1 VESKGD
7 ESPAADMRRM
17 MVRMFNELKED
28 IQNNSMNPKR
38 TWTQKKLKEDF
49 NKLQNEKK
57 EIIKKK
63 KERDKKRKHRY
74 DRGV

>member
-63 KERDKKRKHRY
+63 KRER
-74 DRGV
+74 